1 MISGTDY
8 IDIGSSQF
16 KSVEKKGGIYLLAPE
31 FMYNN
36 GCVKV
41 GIAQK
46 LGHRIGFYRSAY
58 AWWTHIFLFGL
69 ITTDDKKLMRRIE
82 KEIFKKFADIRVPFG
97 DFKGKSTKRDSEWL
111 IIDPKEI
118 KKVFTGYE
126 KEGLNVIIN
135 FSGLKKAPLTNLGIK
150 SMKKIPRGKYLV
162 EFADGSEGKIDGAL
176 LKKTVN
182 MPPLKDTMPSWL
194 KWISQA
200 EADEI
205 LYNMVKSNTRNQI
218 NQQGGIYVYYSQTLQ
233 NYVEKKQREARATRF
248 AARQAK

>member
-1 MISGTDY
+1 MSDF
-8 IDIGSSQF
+8 IDIGSSEF
-16 KSVEKKGGIYLLAPE
+16 KSVENKGGIYLLAPE
-31 FMYNN
+31 FMFNN

-41 GIAQK
+41 GIAAR

-58 AWWTHIFLFGL
+58 AWWTKIFLFGL

-97 DFKGKSTKRDSEWL
+97 DFKGKRSKRDSEWL

-126 KEGLNVIIN
+126 KEGLKVIVS
-135 FSGLKKAPLTNLGIK
+135 FKKLKEAPLPNLGIK
-150 SMKKIPRGKYLV
+150 TMKKLPRGKYLV
-162 EFADGSEGKIDGAL
+162 EFADGSDGKIDGAL

-194 KWISQA
+194 KWITQE

-205 LYNMVKSNTRNQI
+205 LYNMVKFNTRAQI
-218 NQQGGIYVYYSQTLQ
+218 NQQGGLCGYYEETLR
-233 NYVEKKQREARATRF
+233 NMVEQRQREARAGRF
-248 AARQAK
+248 KARQSK